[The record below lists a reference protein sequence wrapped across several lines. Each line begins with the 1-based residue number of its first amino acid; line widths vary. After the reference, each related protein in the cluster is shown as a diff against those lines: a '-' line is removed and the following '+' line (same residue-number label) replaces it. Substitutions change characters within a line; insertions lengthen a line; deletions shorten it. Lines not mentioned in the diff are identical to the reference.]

1 MIREKARSNFGLT
14 VSYNASYPESPA
26 TDNTRSLTWTGSK
39 HGVARHPSD
48 SEVGVAGHRS
58 VGEVG
63 GMSVASGTLYHQDTA
78 GSCRS
83 KNGCAQRGC
92 MSLWSVGVW
101 NSVAPECGCL
111 ELPNLETAAEW
122 LRDDPEF
129 IASLNRAK
137 SFRRERLRADVRS
150 LASAAMATLRE
161 LVRPDVAASI
171 RLRASLAIL
180 QAADALNIE
189 AIGPTP
195 AEGVEAKLEDERFI
209 ESLSG

>member
-1 MIREKARSNFGLT
+1 VIREIT
-14 VSYNASYPESPA
+14 VRAVWPEPLKGKQEVRTQASTEPS
-26 TDNTRSLTWTGSK
+26 TSRCVLSLTTAS
-39 HGVARHPSD
+39 SD
-48 SEVGVAGHRS
+48 FQLWAAYPLCTPPRVG
-58 VGEVG
+58 
-63 GMSVASGTLYHQDTA
+63 D
-78 GSCRS
+78 
-83 KNGCAQRGC
+83 
-92 MSLWSVGVW
+92 W

-209 ESLSG
+209 DSLSG